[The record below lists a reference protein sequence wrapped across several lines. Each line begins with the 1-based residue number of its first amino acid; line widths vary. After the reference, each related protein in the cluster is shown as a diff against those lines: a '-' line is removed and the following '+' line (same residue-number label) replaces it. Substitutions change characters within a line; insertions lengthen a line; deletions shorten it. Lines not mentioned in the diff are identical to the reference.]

1 MRYFKPLTTL
11 AVGMALGY
19 FVVPKAIKMLPMG

>member
-1 MRYFKPLTTL
+1 MSFFKPFTTL

-19 FVVPKAIKMLPMG
+19 FVLPKVMAKVGG